1 MQHKELTNKNYSFS
15 QYLAWITNETIPYPL
30 TDWDTFTT
38 FTRRFYTDKRLSK
51 KANKMFKS
59 HIRKVQKRVN
69 TVNGKKYTEDP
80 TIMSKVYIY
89 SPMKQSIYLFI
100 IQIKGWQIAN
110 EPQEGLKDWF
120 KDISKYIKKGAPNQ
134 LVSTGIESKMD
145 IKDFMNAHDTKYV
158 DYCTA
163 HCWVEK

>member
-80 TIMSKVYIY
+80 TIMSKVYIISY
-89 SPMKQSIYLFI
+89 EAKHLFI
-100 IQIKGWQIAN
+100 
-110 EPQEGLKDWF
+110 
-120 KDISKYIKKGAPNQ
+120 
-134 LVSTGIESKMD
+134 
-145 IKDFMNAHDTKYV
+145 
-158 DYCTA
+158 
-163 HCWVEK
+163 